1 MKKTQQKEVFFMS
14 TFRKATEVDIPAITA
29 IYDHTHDLEER
40 GETTIGWIRGVYP
53 TEETAREA
61 LDADDLFVMEED
73 GAVVAAARINQAQV
87 DCYARANWS
96 FDAAPEQVMVLHTLV
111 VEPAQKGHGFGPQFV
126 QFYEDYARA
135 HGCPVLRIDTNA
147 RNQAAR
153 RLYARLGYR
162 EADIVHCDFNAIRGI
177 DLVCLEKKLE
187 WRVFYGKNFW
197 ATRGRGKPGVE
208 ISLGHRFRWGD
219 ADWRALSLYACA
231 KGLVLDLAKHVP
243 AEDVRRFVEKWA
255 PLEEAGLTP
264 EQAEQALMESPF
276 HDSFRATLLVNGRSI
291 RSEGGSGF
299 AWRPDTEQDLAEQAV
314 ARALRARSG
323 GALAALA
330 APLPVE
336 AADGAPLALTDAHRR
351 SRLAARPAVHST
363 AGANC
368 VVHAPVDRNEP
379 YAHGSGPRAGDAGR
393 VRSAGFSGISRALFE
408 AGVYRLAGAAAG
420 RAANSGRGAHRS
432 APAEDPGEQLRRSAG
447 QRRGVHR
454 DHRRCRWP
462 DQCFCVRRRAIRPPG
477 SPIPASILLRRSRS
491 RGSCGFRSSRV
502 GKFQKNFV
510 DFLLAISRKRARIS
524 ASF

>member
-1 MKKTQQKEVFFMS
+1 MKKTQQKEVFSMS

-53 TEETAREA
+53 SEKTAREA
-61 LDADDLFVMEED
+61 LAADDLFVMEED

-162 EADIVHCDFNAIRGI
+162 EADIVRCDFNAIRGI

-219 ADWRALSLYACA
+219 ADWRALSVYACA

-243 AEDVRRFVEKWA
+243 AEDVRRFVETWA

-264 EQAEQALMESPF
+264 EQAEQALLESPF
-276 HDSFRATLLVNGRSI
+276 HDSFHAELLVNGRAL

-299 AWRPDTEQDLAEQAV
+299 AWGPDTEQDLAEQAV
-314 ARALRARSG
+314 LAHYALDPAEHWQLWRLHFPWKRRQAVKMLTLTLTADPVWRPGPQFTAQPGQTVSFTHPRTGTNLTLTVLALASETLDVSGLPDFQEYPAHCLRLEYAVSPGLPPDALQIRDAAPADPPRLKIPENSSDEVPVNGAACIGIIGGEDGPTSVFVSG
-323 GALAALA
+323 GA
-330 APLPVE
+330 PS
-336 AADGAPLALTDAHRR
+336 DRR
-351 SRLAARPAVHST
+351 VAYSSLYFTPPEQVT
-363 AGANC
+363 W
-368 VVHAPVDRNEP
+368 
-379 YAHGSGPRAGDAGR
+379 
-393 VRSAGFSGISRALFE
+393 
-408 AGVYRLAGAAAG
+408 
-420 RAANSGRGAHRS
+420 
-432 APAEDPGEQLRRSAG
+432 QLRFSVVP
-447 QRRGVHR
+447 RGE
-454 DHRRCRWP
+454 
-462 DQCFCVRRRAIRPPG
+462 I
-477 SPIPASILLRRSRS
+477 SEKLR
-491 RGSCGFRSSRV
+491 
-502 GKFQKNFV
+502 
-510 DFLLAISRKRARIS
+510 
-524 ASF
+524 